1 MALYWG
7 ARGPRA
13 ASRGQPVPSFGA
25 QTSHPGHSCGPSQRS
40 RWSDDP
46 FVEPSILP
54 DAQTLW
60 ENVQLA
66 TSWAGHRD
74 VIKMMDSPCT
84 YLQLYST
91 AWSIPILY
99 V

>member
-1 MALYWG
+1 MALCWG

-25 QTSHPGHSCGPSQRS
+25 QTSHPGHSCGPSQGRL
-40 RWSDDP
+40 WLDDL

-54 DAQTLW
+54 DAQTLG
-60 ENVQLA
+60 ENVRLA

-74 VIKMMDSPCT
+74 VIKMMEPLPCRELT
-84 YLQLYST
+84 LHLPT
-91 AWSIPILY
+91 AL
-99 V
+99 